1 MPIIMLIL
9 TALGGAL
16 WFWVRNNPRDAIH
29 AAQDA
34 VTTVRNAPRKL
45 AFRKQTNAHPVEGID
60 DPRIAICAIGQSF
73 IELDDLPTADQRKK
87 MHVQLRSVVG
97 CTDEEADEMEIL
109 GRWLMNQ
116 CKGPEQAITRLG
128 RRLYKIDGTASWDKL
143 QELLTSLTEKNL
155 SSAQVDSIAELK
167 RAFHLR

>member
-9 TALGGAL
+9 TALGGAI
-16 WFWVRNNPRDAIH
+16 WFWVRNNPRDAIN

-60 DPRIAICAIGQSF
+60 DTRIAICTIAQSF
-73 IELDDLPTADQRKK
+73 IELDDLPTIDQRKK
-87 MHVQLRSVVG
+87 IHVQLRTIVG
-97 CTDEEADEMEIL
+97 CAEDEATEMEVL

-116 CKGPEQAITRLG
+116 CQGPEQAITRLG
-128 RRLYKIDGTASWDKL
+128 RRLYKLDGNASWETI
-143 QELLTSLTEKNL
+143 QTLLMSLVENDL
-155 SSAQVDSIAELK
+155 SSAQIDAITELK
-167 RAFHLR
+167 RALHIK